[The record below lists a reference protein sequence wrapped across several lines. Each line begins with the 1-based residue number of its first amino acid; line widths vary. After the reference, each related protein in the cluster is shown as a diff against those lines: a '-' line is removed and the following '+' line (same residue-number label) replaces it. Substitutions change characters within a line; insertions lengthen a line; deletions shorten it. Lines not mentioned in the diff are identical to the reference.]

1 MIRRKLLKS
10 LGEKHFRQKEESYQN
25 LPVWTNLACS
35 GNRNKT
41 NTAVGFKWELYTLFY
56 FSKKKF
62 VYFVEHFWKGAKIE
76 IRVGKKTLFWLPRD
90 W

>member
-25 LPVWTNLACS
+25 LPVWTSLACS

-56 FSKKKF
+56 FSKKKVCLLCGTF
-62 VYFVEHFWKGAKIE
+62 LK
-76 IRVGKKTLFWLPRD
+76 RC
-90 W
+90 